1 MRGRG
6 LEVTTIVGLGWFVF
20 EDTAQFPFAAELER
34 NWLAIRDEMVAL
46 HSGFIA
52 WPEKSLYG
60 DTGWSTF
67 GLYAFGRKQ
76 AANCAL
82 CPCTT
87 ALVESVPGLTTAGFS
102 RLAPGAHIKP
112 HVGYDEYS
120 RYVLR
125 LHLALETNPD
135 CALRVA
141 DETRAWE
148 QGRALIFCDAVE
160 HEAWNRGT
168 TTRTVLLL
176 DFKNPRFQFRF
187 LNPSFSPEFV
197 AFVEK
202 ERWPGMGFV
211 DRMQWRLWKLLHLG
225 RKPPPAGQS
234 AHAARQR
241 AFRPD

>member
-1 MRGRG
+1 M
-6 LEVTTIVGLGWFVF
+6 F
-20 EDTAQFPFAAELER
+20 ENPNQFPFAAELER
-34 NWLAIRDEMVAL
+34 NWRIIRDEMVAL
-46 HSGFIA
+46 RETGFIA

-60 DTGWSTF
+60 GTGWNTF
-67 GLYAFGRKQ
+67 GLYAFGEKQ
-76 AANCAL
+76 RDNCAL
-82 CPCTT
+82 CPRTT
-87 ALVESVPGLTTAGFS
+87 ALVESIPGMAMAGFS

-141 DETRAWE
+141 DETGSWE
-148 QGRALIFCDAVE
+148 EGRAMIFCDAVE

-176 DFKNPRFQFRF
+176 DFKNPRYRFRI
-187 LNPSFSPEFV
+187 LNPALSVEFV
-197 AFVEK
+197 DFVQNV
-202 ERWPGMGFV
+202 RWPEMNWRE
-211 DRMQWRLWKLLHLG
+211 RMKWRLWKLSHLG

-234 AHAARQR
+234 AHRVG
-241 AFRPD
+241 